1 MSRNEN
7 GSTDLNT
14 RINQSSVRLF
24 LCTSGWVTTTAVV
37 AFGPRLWWEFDPTM
51 TLIAIVLN
59 LITGAIMLVAQ
70 YRHLMSM
77 DELQKQTHLEAM
89 AITLGVTAIVTVTYG
104 NMEPA
109 GLLADTRPTN
119 ILFVTGVT
127 YIVAVIVLWMRRT
140 SE

>member
-1 MSRNEN
+1 MKGNEN
-7 GSTDLNT
+7 GSTDINT
-14 RINQSSVRLF
+14 RINQSSVRL
-24 LCTSGWVTTTAVV
+24 LICTSGWVTTTAVV

-89 AITLGVTAIVTVTYG
+89 AISLGVTAIVTVTYG

-119 ILFVTGVT
+119 ILVVTGVT

>member
-1 MSRNEN
+1 
-7 GSTDLNT
+7 
-14 RINQSSVRLF
+14 
-24 LCTSGWVTTTAVV
+24 
-37 AFGPRLWWEFDPTM
+37 
-51 TLIAIVLN
+51 
-59 LITGAIMLVAQ
+59 MLVAQ

-104 NMEPA
+104 NLEPA
-109 GLLADTRPTN
+109 GVLADTLPTN
-119 ILFVTGVT
+119 ILFVTGIT

>member
-1 MSRNEN
+1 MKGNEN

-14 RINQSSVRLF
+14 RINQSSVRLL

-77 DELQKQTHLEAM
+77 DELQKRTHLEAM
-89 AITLGVTAIVTVTYG
+89 AISLGVTAIVTVTYG

-127 YIVAVIVLWMRRT
+127 YILAVIVLWMRRT